1 MKNTLLCILA
11 LLLAPYFQSHAQ
23 LNALHGEF
31 PLPAG
36 PISGA
41 VNSGAS
47 TLQLISDPT
56 LGGLQYN
63 FYTHCWDEG
72 SQYGVSNGGLAWRVT
87 KSNGTLYNEGVIPMV
102 GYDIDIANYVGPDGK
117 IRVLAAYFRATSG
130 GYAGGYY
137 YDIYRFEGGTLIP
150 EILTV
155 MFAPASWYCRGIN
168 VDANIEGMGLAITWG
183 REDSVFVKAAYNN
196 AVFGSRVYIGTL
208 PGYVGPDVSIG
219 SYGTT
224 RNLYLTAVK
233 NDSIRVVSLPFN
245 AVVGGGG
252 TITPEGS
259 YTAPSGYE
267 LYSVPRIDCP
277 DRFTHKKWSVVFG
290 ELDHT
295 ISGAVI
301 ENVKAL
307 VMNAGTFTSAFP
319 ITVHSYGTA
328 PVYNYMSAQPVL
340 AYFNNSDSIQVGWM
354 SRHNSVASGSIGN
367 NGRYLTQTVA
377 DKSGTFPSAVAG
389 TYYYIDSVIANSA
402 TTLSF
407 SGQNLSSNRTGIYAA
422 FSQRPSATVTRMMYK
437 SKSWNSIAFRPADN
451 GDNGQ
456 APGSRIGNTSEV
468 SVFPNPFQD
477 FLEVR
482 LPAAG
487 PFVITLHS
495 IDGRSIYRREGSFTA
510 GESIKVPAKELP
522 SGFYLLHVTSDA
534 LGIDHKTK
542 VVK

>member
-11 LLLAPYFQSHAQ
+11 LLLAPCIQIHAQ
-23 LNALHGEF
+23 LDALRGEF

-56 LGGLQYN
+56 LSGLQYN

-102 GYDIDIANYVGPDGK
+102 GYDIDVANYVGPDGK
-117 IRVLAAYFRATSG
+117 IRVLTAYFRATSG

-137 YDIYRFEGGTLIP
+137 YDIYRFESGTLIP
-150 EILTV
+150 EILAV
-155 MFAPASWYCRGIN
+155 MFAPASWYCGGIN

-208 PGYVGPDVSIG
+208 PHYEAPDVSIG

-224 RNLYLTAVK
+224 RNLYLAALK

-259 YTAPSGYE
+259 YGAVPGHQ
-267 LYSVPRIDCP
+267 LYSLPRIDCP

-301 ENVKAL
+301 ENVKIL
-307 VMNAGTFTSAFP
+307 IMNTGTFASALP
-319 ITVHSYGTA
+319 ITIQTYGTT

-340 AYFNNSDSIQVGWM
+340 AYFNDSDSIQVGWM
-354 SRHNSVASGSIGN
+354 SRHISVASGSIGN

-377 DKSGTFPSAVAG
+377 DKSGTFPSAVTG
-389 TYYYIDSVIANSA
+389 TYYYIDSAIANSA

-437 SKSWNSIAFRPADN
+437 SKPWNSIAFRPADP
-451 GDNGQ
+451 GDNSQ
-456 APGSRIGNTSEV
+456 APGSLIGNTSEV
-468 SVFPNPFQD
+468 SVFPNPFHD

-482 LPAAG
+482 LPSTG
-487 PFVITLHS
+487 SFDISLHG
-495 IDGRSIYRREGSFTA
+495 IDGRSVYRRSGSFAA

-522 SGFYLLHVTSDA
+522 SGIYMLRVASET
-534 LGIDHKTK
+534 LGIDRKVK